1 MSLNNGNHKIE
12 AELQPA
18 TLPEVEL
25 RLHAARLYVDEK
37 RGVAEIATL
46 LGLSRMRVYNLLNAL
61 SLTPR
66 LMLDLQ
72 LNDVLEN
79 SVNTLA
85 ALSER
90 MKEDATTRG
99 GDVKE
104 RETDAK
110 VYATLFDRTMPL
122 MDSYMKHRPSFLKTG
137 PQQLLDLPSQT
148 AQELDR
154 ADSGSGDPSP
164 TGSSG
169 SAEGSP
175 SA

>member
-12 AELQPA
+12 VELQPA
-18 TLPEVEL
+18 SLPEVEL
-25 RLHAARLYVDEK
+25 RLHAGRLYVDEK

-90 MKEDATTRG
+90 MREDATTRG
-99 GDVKE
+99 GDTKE

-122 MDSYMKHRPSFLKTG
+122 MDSYMKHRPSFLKAG
-137 PQQLLDLPSQT
+137 PELLPPSP
-148 AQELDR
+148 AVPS
-154 ADSGSGDPSP
+154 SGQGGSESGDPSP
-164 TGSSG
+164 TGSSE
-169 SAEGSP
+169 SEAGSP

>member
-1 MSLNNGNHKIE
+1 MSLNGNHRIE
-12 AELQPA
+12 VELQPA
-18 TLPEVEL
+18 NLPEVEL
-25 RLHAARLYVDEK
+25 RLHAGRLYVDEK

-90 MKEDATTRG
+90 MRDDATTRG

-122 MDSYMKHRPSFLKTG
+122 MDAYMKHRPAFLKAG
-137 PQQLLDLPSQT
+137 ELLPPSQ
-148 AQELDR
+148 AVPSSDQG
-154 ADSGSGDPSP
+154 DSKSGDPSQA
-164 TGSSG
+164 GSSE